1 MAKKP
6 AAKQTAAATLLHS
19 LLGAV
24 AEALANDEQI
34 AKVAADQYGLHLG
47 NDDAA
52 EGDDGDDGDDDGDEF
67 DDVEE
72 EEEEAPRGNAKGKQV
87 PRRGK
92 KVDPEDLA
100 AAIQEG
106 DLSCLDDADEDLVR
120 ELAALTKVATA
131 AKLRRMDVDAIID
144 ALYEKFG
151 DEDDEAGDDD
161 EFDDDDDADDNVDEF
176 DAETADMDELRE
188 FAKDN
193 GIVKAAAL
201 RRDFAGNDKK
211 TIAKLRKLVID
222 WIDEQEGEEEDDF
235 GDDDFDDE

>member
-47 NDDAA
+47 NDDDAA
-52 EGDDGDDGDDDGDEF
+52 EGDDGDDDGDEF

-222 WIDEQEGEEEDDF
+222 WIDEQGEEEEDDDF

>member
-34 AKVAADQYGLHLG
+34 AKVAADLYGLHLG

-52 EGDDGDDGDDDGDEF
+52 EGDDGDDDGDEF

-222 WIDEQEGEEEDDF
+222 WIDEQGEEEDDDDF

>member
-47 NDDAA
+47 NDADAA
-52 EGDDGDDGDDDGDEF
+52 ETEDEDDGDEF

-151 DEDDEAGDDD
+151 DEDAEAGDDD
-161 EFDDDDDADDNVDEF
+161 EFDDDDADDNVDEF